1 MTRLLFWAL
10 LIFNIFVFNYVDS
23 HSKAQI
29 LKAASEIPAKAQE
42 LYRQG
47 EGIVKTISISIDQ
60 LNAQQQYKDSLYR
73 KVY

>member
-1 MTRLLFWAL
+1 MIKLLFWAL

-23 HSKAQI
+23 SSKAQI
-29 LKAASEIPAKAQE
+29 LLAASEIPAKAQE

-47 EGIVKTISISIDQ
+47 EGIVKTVSISIDQ
-60 LNAQQQYKDSLYR
+60 LNAQQQYKENLYR

>member
-10 LIFNIFVFNYVDS
+10 LIFNIFVFSGVDS
-23 HSKAQI
+23 YSKTQI
-29 LKAASEIPAKAQE
+29 LQVASQIPAKAQE

-47 EGIVKTISISIDQ
+47 EGVVKTISISIDQ
-60 LNAQQQYKDSLYR
+60 LNAQQQYIDTLQR